1 MNDSTTTFAVPKS
14 RGNAQQ
20 RMFQNI
26 LQYRGVRLQNAVVR
40 WLGGRSGNIVP
51 KPVEGEEMR
60 IEIIDMAVNV
70 DHVRLIIEYPRNILA
85 LGQYYLTDPLNHL
98 TTTFCNLTPRYCRML

>member
-40 WLGGRSGNIVP
+40 WLGWS
-51 KPVEGEEMR
+51 
-60 IEIIDMAVNV
+60 
-70 DHVRLIIEYPRNILA
+70 VR
-85 LGQYYLTDPLNHL
+85 
-98 TTTFCNLTPRYCRML
+98 